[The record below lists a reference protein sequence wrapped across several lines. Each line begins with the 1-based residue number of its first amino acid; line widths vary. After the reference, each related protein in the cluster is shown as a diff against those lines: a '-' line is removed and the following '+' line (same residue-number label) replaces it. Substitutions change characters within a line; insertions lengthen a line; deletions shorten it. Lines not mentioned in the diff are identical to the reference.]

1 MGFVDKALV
10 GAFVGD
16 MIGATVIV
24 LVGFD
29 VGERGAGTGALV
41 GAFVGD
47 LIGAAVIDLV
57 GFDVGERATLQVALD
72 SNRLDCPEGNNTV
85 WSLLLRK
92 EWAE

>member
-1 MGFVDKALV
+1 MGFVVKALLGALV
-10 GAFVGD
+10 GIFVGD
-16 MIGATVIV
+16 
-24 LVGFD
+24 LV
-29 VGERGAGTGALV
+29 GALV

-47 LIGAAVIDLV
+47 LVGAIVGDLV
-57 GFDVGERATLQVALD
+57 GFDVGERVILQVALD

>member
-1 MGFVDKALV
+1 MGFVVKALV
-10 GAFVGD
+10 GIFVGD
-16 MIGATVIV
+16 P
-24 LVGFD
+24 
-29 VGERGAGTGALV
+29 GALV

-57 GFDVGERATLQVALD
+57 GFDVGERVTLQVALD

>member
-1 MGFVDKALV
+1 MGFVVKALV
-10 GAFVGD
+10 GIF
-16 MIGATVIV
+16 
-24 LVGFD
+24 
-29 VGERGAGTGALV
+29 VGERGALV

-57 GFDVGERATLQVALD
+57 GFDVGERVTLQVALD